1 MRLLA
6 CLLVPTITAAAPGKR
21 LEMRSTG
28 HVHMEG
34 CASYDDEAFAIVLDL
49 RSDHRLAVTSTG
61 KRTKHDAVEHVRME
75 GDVGYGDCY
84 THDEATPW
92 STSWTGRWT
101 IAHDTLTLD
110 LVLAKDTCTHTEADA
125 LKCNAAD
132 KQTRVTCS
140 AEPAQ
145 LGDPAF
151 SASELAIWRCRGRGL
166 GESPE
171 RWVFGT
177 TGCITVSGSRIDASS
192 CSPR

>member
-1 MRLLA
+1 MRSLA
-6 CLLVPTITAAAPGKR
+6 CLLVPTFAAAAPGKR
-21 LEMRSTG
+21 LEMRRPG
-28 HVHMEG
+28 VVDMAD
-34 CASYDDEAFAIVLDL
+34 CASYDDEVFAIVLDL
-49 RSDHRLAVTSTG
+49 RPDHRLAVTSTG
-61 KRTKHDAVEHVRME
+61 KRTKHEAVEEVRWF
-75 GDVGYGDCY
+75 GDVGDGDCY

-140 AEPAQ
+140 AETAPLVSPGFPAT
-145 LGDPAF
+145 
-151 SASELAIWRCRGRGL
+151 ELAIWRCRGRGL

-177 TGCITVSGSRIDASS
+177 TGCIRVSRWTTDVSS